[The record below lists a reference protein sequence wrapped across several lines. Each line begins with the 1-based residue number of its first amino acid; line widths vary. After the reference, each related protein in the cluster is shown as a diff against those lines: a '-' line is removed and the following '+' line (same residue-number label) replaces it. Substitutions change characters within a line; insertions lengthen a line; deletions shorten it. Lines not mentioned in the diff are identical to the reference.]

1 MKKEPLLVHLVFHPS
16 SLSSRELAQY
26 VHRQLN
32 SDLIVPSLR
41 VPTVFCP
48 TSAGGGPCSR
58 LRFDFAERNFIVL
71 LADDRLSI
79 DEAWCGFCAEA
90 WASCQDNAFARCV
103 PFQLSENAW
112 PLDTRLK
119 EVSFAKAHL
128 QAAGEARNA
137 FVVRR
142 IVVELCRYL
151 SNLDK
156 VADSVFKAPITL
168 FLSHTKADI
177 NKEPRV
183 TQQLIECL
191 REDQPIQ
198 AWVDSGDIQT
208 GSKFAE
214 AIKRGV
220 ERTSLLAVLTDTYAT
235 REWCREEVLLAKEHQ
250 RPIAVGDALTSYEVR
265 SFPYLGNVP
274 RIRWDGD
281 PQKGIDLLLK
291 ETLRHLHAT
300 ALLGRWKQPG
310 DLAFARSPELATL
323 VGLEPETTVLYPDPP
338 IGVGEARRLKKASV
352 RITTPFQRLAA
363 EQSLKG
369 RAIALSMS
377 ESTDIARC
385 GMDSLHLEGAMLDL
399 SRYLLIKGAT
409 LAYGGHL
416 GSQGYTQMLFELVRT
431 HNNLEDVQLFERI
444 VNHRGWP
451 LPRLSVEELARQNQV
466 SKTVELPRPEDIDE
480 TLHADFVPN
489 PKFFPADKS
498 PKHRFAW
505 ARGMTEMRA
514 YQADKARSGVIA
526 RIVIGGT
533 FGPTV
538 KVNEDGMRKE
548 QWYMSRIPGVL
559 EEIVLSVKTGQPVF
573 LIGAFGGVA
582 KLVIDLIR
590 GNDREEATWD
600 YQKRAP
606 FAPEMRAL
614 YEQRRIEWMD
624 YPEMVALLREKDVE
638 GINPLLRKEEQEEL
652 FEAVDPYRMV
662 ELVLQG
668 MSRS

>member
-1 MKKEPLLVHLVFHPS
+1 MKGQPLLVHLVFHPES
-16 SLSSRELAQY
+16 ASARELARH

-32 SDLIVPSLR
+32 GDLIVPGLR

-48 TSAGGGPCSR
+48 TRDGDAPLAG
-58 LRFDFAERNFIVL
+58 LRFDFAERNFVVA

-79 DEAWCGFCAEA
+79 DEAWCGFCAET
-90 WASCQDNAFARCV
+90 WASCQGASARCV

-112 PLDTRLK
+112 PLDARLK
-119 EVSFAKAHL
+119 EVSFTKAHL
-128 QAAGEARNA
+128 QAVGEARDA

-156 VADSVFKAPITL
+156 VAESAFQAPITV
-168 FLSHTKADI
+168 FLSHTKADL
-177 NKEPRV
+177 KKKPRV
-183 TQQLIECL
+183 TQRLIKCL
-191 REDQPIQ
+191 SEDQPIE
-198 AWVDSGDIQT
+198 AWVDSGDIQA

-214 AIKRGV
+214 AIERGV
-220 ERTSLLAVLTDTYAT
+220 ERTSLLVVLTDAYAT

-250 RPIAVGDALTSYEVR
+250 RPVAVLDALTSYEVR

-274 RIRWDGD
+274 RIRWDGN

-300 ALLGRWKQPG
+300 AVLDRRKQPG
-310 DLAFARSPELATL
+310 DRVFARPPELATL
-323 VGLEPETTVLYPDPP
+323 VGLAPETTVLYPDPP
-338 IGVGEARRLKKASV
+338 VGVGEARRLEKAKV
-352 RITTPFQRLAA
+352 QITTPLQRLAA
-363 EQSLKG
+363 DRPLGG

-377 ESTDIARC
+377 ESTDIAHW
-385 GMDSLHLEGAMLDL
+385 GMDSLHLEGSMLDL

-409 LAYGGHL
+409 LVYGGHL
-416 GSQGYTQMLFELVRT
+416 GPEGYTQMLFELVRT
-431 HNNLEDVQLFERI
+431 HNSLEGVPPFERI

-451 LPRLSVEELARQNQV
+451 LPRLTVEELAKLNQV
-466 SKTVELPRPEDIDE
+466 SKTVELPRPADIDE
-480 TLHADFVPN
+480 MLHPDFVLK

-498 PKHRFAW
+498 PEHRFAW

-514 YQADKARSGVIA
+514 YQADKACSGVAA

-533 FGPTV
+533 FGPTI
-538 KVNEDGMRKE
+538 KISEDGTRKE

-559 EEIVLSVKTGQPVF
+559 EEIVLSVQTGQPVF

-582 KLVIDLIR
+582 RLVIDLIR
-590 GNDREEATWD
+590 GRDREEATWD

-614 YEQRRIEWMD
+614 YEQRGIEWMD
-624 YPEMVALLREKDVE
+624 YPEMVSLLREKGAE
-638 GINPLLRKEEQEEL
+638 GVNPLLRGEEQDEL
-652 FEAVDPYRMV
+652 FETVDPYRMV

-668 MSRS
+668 LSRP

>member
-1 MKKEPLLVHLVFHPS
+1 MKKEPLLVHLLFHPES
-16 SLSSRELAQY
+16 VSARELARY
-26 VHRQLN
+26 IHRQLN
-32 SDLIVPSLR
+32 GDLMVPGLR

-48 TSAGGGPCSR
+48 TRDDGAPCAR
-58 LRFDFAERNFIVL
+58 LRFNFAERNFVVV
-71 LADDRLSI
+71 LADDPLSI
-79 DEAWCGFCAEA
+79 DESWCGFCADA
-90 WASCQDNAFARCV
+90 WASCQNNAFARCV

-112 PLDTRLK
+112 PLDARLK
-119 EVSFAKAHL
+119 EVSFAKAYL
-128 QAAGEARNA
+128 QDVGEARNA

-151 SNLDK
+151 ANLDK
-156 VADSVFKAPITL
+156 VADSAFQAPITL
-168 FLSHTKADI
+168 FLSHTKADL

-183 TQQLIECL
+183 TQQFIECL
-191 REDQPIQ
+191 RQDQPIE

-235 REWCREEVLLAKEHQ
+235 REWCREEILLAKEHQ
-250 RPIAVGDALTSYEVR
+250 RPITVVDALTMYEVR

-291 ETLRHLHAT
+291 ETLRHLHGS
-300 ALLGRWKQPG
+300 ALLDRWKQPG
-310 DLAFARSPELATL
+310 DLVFARPPELATL
-323 VGLEPETTVLYPDPP
+323 VGLEPGTTVLYPDPP
-338 IGVGEARRLKKASV
+338 VGVGEARRLQKANV

-377 ESTDIARC
+377 ESTDIASC
-385 GMDSLHLEGAMLDL
+385 GMDSLHLEGAMIAL
-399 SRYLLIKGAT
+399 SRCLLIKGAT

-416 GSQGYTQMLFELVRT
+416 GSEGYAQMVFELVRAN
-431 HNNLEDVQLFERI
+431 NNLEGVQPFERI

-451 LPRLSVEELARQNQV
+451 LPRLTVEELARLNQV
-466 SKTVELPRPEDIDE
+466 SKTVELPRPRDIDE
-480 TLHADFVPN
+480 TLSADFVAS

-498 PKHRFAW
+498 PEHRFAW

-514 YQADKARSGVIA
+514 YQADMARSGVMA

-538 KVNEDGMRKE
+538 KVTEDGTRKE

-559 EEIVLSVKTGQPVF
+559 EEIVLSVKAGQPVF
-573 LIGAFGGVA
+573 LIGAFGGIA

-590 GNDREEATWD
+590 GKDHKEATWD

-614 YEQRRIEWMD
+614 YEQRRVVWMD
-624 YPEMVALLREKDVE
+624 YPEIVSLFRGKDLE
-638 GINPLLRKEEQEEL
+638 GVNPLLRGEEQNEL
-652 FEAVDPYRMV
+652 FETVDLHRMA
-662 ELVLQG
+662 ELILQG
-668 MSRS
+668 MNRF

>member
-1 MKKEPLLVHLVFHPS
+1 MKQEPLLVHLVFHPNS
-16 SLSSRELAQY
+16 TAARKLAQ
-26 VHRQLN
+26 HIHQQLN
-32 SDLIVPSLR
+32 SDLIVPGLR
-41 VPTVFCP
+41 VPTAFCP
-48 TSAGGGPCSR
+48 THDGRGSPSS
-58 LRFDFAERNFIVL
+58 LKFKFAERNFVVV
-71 LADDRLSI
+71 LADDALSI
-79 DEAWCGFCAEA
+79 DDAWCGFCAET
-90 WASCQDNAFARCV
+90 WASCQENSFARCV

-112 PLDTRLK
+112 PLDDRLK
-119 EVSFAKAHL
+119 EVSFAKAYL
-128 QAAGEARNA
+128 EAAIESRNA

-142 IVVELCRYL
+142 VVVELCRYL

-156 VADSVFKAPITL
+156 VEESAFQAPITL
-168 FLSHTKADI
+168 FLSHTKADL

-183 TQQLIECL
+183 TQCLVECL
-191 REDQPIQ
+191 REDQPIE
-198 AWVDSGDIQT
+198 AWVDSGEIQT

-214 AIKRGV
+214 AIKRGI

-235 REWCREEVLLAKEHQ
+235 REWCREEILLAKEHQ
-250 RPIAVGDALTSYEVR
+250 RPVAVIDALTNYEVR

-300 ALLGRWKQPG
+300 AVLDCWKQPG
-310 DLAFARSPELATL
+310 DLVFARPPELATL

-338 IGVGEARRLKKASV
+338 VGVGEGRRLKKAKA
-352 RITTPFQRLAA
+352 RITTPFQRLAS

-377 ESTDIARC
+377 ESTDIVSC
-385 GMDSLHLEGAMLDL
+385 GMDSLHLEAAMLDV

-416 GSQGYTQMLFELVRT
+416 GSEGYTQMLFELVRT
-431 HNNLEDVQLFERI
+431 HNSLEGIQPFDRI

-451 LPRLSVEELARQNQV
+451 LPRLTIEELAGLNRV
-466 SKTVELPRPEDIDE
+466 CKTVELPRPQGIDE

-498 PKHRFAW
+498 PEHRFAW
-505 ARGMTEMRA
+505 ARGMAEMRTF
-514 YQADKARSGVIA
+514 QADKARSGVMA
-526 RIVIGGT
+526 RVVVGGT

-538 KVNEDGMRKE
+538 KISEDGTRKE
-548 QWYMSRIPGVL
+548 QWYVSRIPGVL
-559 EEIVLSVKTGQPVF
+559 EEIVLSVQAGQPVF

-590 GNDREEATWD
+590 GNDREEVTWD

-606 FAPEMRAL
+606 FAAEMRAL
-614 YEQRRIEWMD
+614 YEKRGIGWMD
-624 YPEMVALLREKDVE
+624 YPEIISLLREKGVE
-638 GINPLLRKEEQEEL
+638 GINSLLGKEEQAEL
-652 FEAVDPYRMV
+652 FETVDPYRMV
-662 ELVLQG
+662 ELILQG
-668 MSRS
+668 MSRC